1 MKLYLVGDSTV
12 ASFNDYTYFYPRFGY
27 GTKLQDYFN
36 NVEVINLALSGRS
49 SKSYL
54 KEKNYLKLKEL
65 LKDGDYLLIGF
76 GHNDEKADDES
87 RFTDASR
94 PLDDE
99 TSFQY
104 YLYNYYVKLALDT
117 HAIPILCTPICRIA
131 KNNEYQGTAIHD
143 TLTGNYKEAILKL
156 ADRLNILGID
166 LTTPTLSDAK
176 EGYEKAALY
185 HAMTAG
191 KMVDGTLCYDI
202 SSVDKTHLN
211 EYGANVVA
219 YYVAAKIKQSN
230 LDLEKYVKEDIKRP
244 DISYLHMNPDYKLLS
259 YEAPN
264 MKSYIPQDKTF
275 NFDGEFYGIAF
286 GNLGTNNFS
295 LDGYRANKIDDYYLV
310 GQYGEKN
317 FGTLCSTNDGLCGMF
332 RQISI
337 KDNFTIEAEAT
348 IIDVNYVD
356 QAGFGIM
363 LRDDL
368 YLNQKAAKEV
378 IASNYITSGVI
389 TNAKSYVINYKR
401 ESTTEITRS
410 SNVVHHPYFKG
421 DKFKLYLN
429 RLGQR
434 VIVRVSNEEF
444 SYENEYLDFDLQAH
458 DFNNMYVG
466 LFATNGTIV
475 KYSNINFKITGNAKE
490 A

>member
-1 MKLYLVGDSTV
+1 
-12 ASFNDYTYFYPRFGY
+12 
-27 GTKLQDYFN
+27 
-36 NVEVINLALSGRS
+36 
-49 SKSYL
+49 
-54 KEKNYLKLKEL
+54 
-65 LKDGDYLLIGF
+65 
-76 GHNDEKADDES
+76 
-87 RFTDASR
+87 
-94 PLDDE
+94 
-99 TSFQY
+99 
-104 YLYNYYVKLALDT
+104 
-117 HAIPILCTPICRIA
+117 
-131 KNNEYQGTAIHD
+131 
-143 TLTGNYKEAILKL
+143 
-156 ADRLNILGID
+156 
-166 LTTPTLSDAK
+166 
-176 EGYEKAALY
+176 
-185 HAMTAG
+185 
-191 KMVDGTLCYDI
+191 
-202 SSVDKTHLN
+202 
-211 EYGANVVA
+211 
-219 YYVAAKIKQSN
+219 
-230 LDLEKYVKEDIKRP
+230 
-244 DISYLHMNPDYKLLS
+244 
-259 YEAPN
+259 
-264 MKSYIPQDKTF
+264 
-275 NFDGEFYGIAF
+275 
-286 GNLGTNNFS
+286 
-295 LDGYRANKIDDYYLV
+295 
-310 GQYGEKN
+310 
-317 FGTLCSTNDGLCGMF
+317 MF